1 MTVARS
7 AEDVRTYVI
16 SVTPEFAVT
25 AQPQDASVTEGAD
38 ATFSV
43 AVGGAEGLTYQWYL
57 STDDGVTWTKID
69 GANGASLTVAGTTV
83 GMSGYRYECA
93 IQGALG
99 SVMTD
104 AATLTVTERP
114 YVPPV
119 TPTPPGPD
127 WDDVM
132 DDVAGA
138 EAGGRVVVDMD
149 GETVL
154 PGEVLE
160 ALAGRD
166 VTLVLEMGE
175 GVSWE
180 IWGGDVPEGTPLSD
194 VDMGVEM
201 GADGIPVEVVD
212 LVTGEAGVVQVTL
225 AHDGEFGF
233 ELTLVSPLGEKGDG
247 LFANLYCYDEGAGT
261 LRHECTGVVDDGV
274 ARLRLGHASRWAIA
288 LDSRSHALPFG
299 DAAEGQWY
307 SEAVRRAWLSG
318 LMTGYTDG
326 SGLFGAGDELTR
338 AQMAAALHNAA
349 GGPEVELSGLPS
361 DCDPSAWYA
370 GAVARALQEG
380 IFHGCGDGSA
390 FGPDDPLTREQA
402 AAVLCSAAG
411 GAAPASDL
419 SHFSDAGEVSD
430 WAEAAV
436 SWAVAEGVLHG
447 HDGLL
452 IPLT

>member
-138 EAGGRVVVDMD
+138 EAGG
-149 GETVL
+149 T
-154 PGEVLE
+154 
-160 ALAGRD
+160 
-166 VTLVLEMGE
+166 
-175 GVSWE
+175 
-180 IWGGDVPEGTPLSD
+180 
-194 VDMGVEM
+194 
-201 GADGIPVEVVD
+201 
-212 LVTGEAGVVQVTL
+212 
-225 AHDGEFGF
+225 
-233 ELTLVSPLGEKGDG
+233 
-247 LFANLYCYDEGAGT
+247 
-261 LRHECTGVVDDGV
+261 
-274 ARLRLGHASRWAIA
+274 
-288 LDSRSHALPFG
+288 
-299 DAAEGQWY
+299 
-307 SEAVRRAWLSG
+307 RRG
-318 LMTGYTDG
+318 
-326 SGLFGAGDELTR
+326 
-338 AQMAAALHNAA
+338 
-349 GGPEVELSGLPS
+349 
-361 DCDPSAWYA
+361 
-370 GAVARALQEG
+370 
-380 IFHGCGDGSA
+380 
-390 FGPDDPLTREQA
+390 
-402 AAVLCSAAG
+402 
-411 GAAPASDL
+411 
-419 SHFSDAGEVSD
+419 
-430 WAEAAV
+430 
-436 SWAVAEGVLHG
+436 
-447 HDGLL
+447 
-452 IPLT
+452 